1 MKVRFFLSNG
11 VMVEWPIPA
20 GEEPNF
26 SFHGM
31 VNTIRATGFFML
43 QDVYIVDRDISMI
56 AIEGANQQSAAK
68 IVHSPPA
75 GRQ

>member
-20 GEEPNF
+20 GEEANF
-26 SFHGM
+26 SFPSM
-31 VNTIRATGFFML
+31 VKSIRADGYFAL
-43 QDVYIVDRDISMI
+43 PDVYIVERDISMV
-56 AIEGANQQSAAK
+56 ALEGAGQSNTK
-68 IVHSPPA
+68 ILHSAPA